1 MRVLRQAGYEFVAE
15 EAGDGK
21 EALEKL
27 EKFNPDLIL
36 SDWNMPTM
44 NGIMMLKELRASGNT
59 TRFGFITSRST
70 LGSKDEAINTGAD
83 FFIYKPFTPEDF
95 IEAIGEP
102 TR

>member
-21 EALEKL
+21 EALEKVTS
-27 EKFNPDLIL
+27 FNPDVIL

-44 NGIMMLKELRASGNT
+44 NGVMFLRELRAAGHT
-59 TRFGFITSRST
+59 TRFGFVTSRTT
-70 LGSKDEAINTGAD
+70 LGSKDEALKTGAD

-95 IEAIGEP
+95 IEAIGAP
-102 TR
+102 S